1 MNAKILAVAN
11 QKGGVGKT
19 TTSLNLGGALARQ
32 GKKVLLL
39 DLDPH
44 ACATLNARIYPEDMG
59 LSLHDIFL
67 AREED
72 WPVLW
77 PQVTHVD
84 ALEGMDVAPGNIRL
98 SELEVD
104 FRERRGKGG
113 VLARSLAEQR
123 RNYDFIV
130 LDCPPHV
137 GILLVNALVAA
148 DLLII
153 PIQTDFLALH
163 GLKLLVDTLHTLR
176 RALGRPIRY
185 RAVPTMY
192 DKRAKAC
199 TKVLELMRNKMDGAL
214 FSTII
219 GVDTHFR
226 EASARGCTIY
236 GVDAHS
242 RGARAYESLAE
253 EVLALW

>member
-130 LDCPPHV
+130 LDYPPHV

-163 GLKLLVDTLHTLR
+163 GLKLLFDTLHTLR

>member
-163 GLKLLVDTLHTLR
+163 GLKLLFDTLHTLR

-185 RAVPTMY
+185 RAVPTRY
-192 DKRAKAC
+192 DQRARAC

>member
-1 MNAKILAVAN
+1 MNAKILAVAK

-163 GLKLLVDTLHTLR
+163 GLKLLFDTLHTLR